1 MRARWVA
8 TVVGLVV
15 SLSSVAAYT
24 EPNDTSDA
32 SSDEATSTTSDPAQS
47 DASQSDATNDEGD
60 SNEAL
65 EVQTTVDTGESVQVP
80 RMPSGFTT
88 RLTPGDALSDGEDL
102 GDVLES
108 AAGVTIQRQAGPGHP
123 AYLSL
128 RGGNPRQATVLFN
141 GTRISAPAGLGFDV
155 GSFSTGWIDSLEI
168 RRGASAIVDGSGALT
183 GSLHI
188 SAHAPEESGGR
199 AVARGLGGSFGTVG
213 LSGTVS
219 DGNDTSDGGSDDAF
233 VSAEISGGI
242 RASRGN
248 FEFVDDQG
256 VTRTR
261 LNNDIQSLNLMAAT
275 RGQFDDSTVNT
286 ALLVESDRR
295 GAPGPSE
302 FQRSQRRA
310 RIDNRRAIATAQWS
324 STGVAA
330 GDWGVADVHAHAGYI
345 DRTLDYA
352 NPDPLLG
359 SEPVRND
366 TEWRSVAAGTGADV
380 LWSAG
385 IISHLT
391 LESRFSTYSAEYSAA
406 DADNINTDR
415 KTIGIGLSNEIL
427 LADDDLSLVAAV
439 RSEIIRG
446 DRTATPVMPA
456 AGLIWRALPWLTAK
470 ANVAYSHRMPDFD
483 ELYLRTGAVRGNPE
497 LDPER
502 SVGWDIGLIAKS
514 DDFPL
519 NGGLTFFQNDV
530 FRSIRFLPTS
540 AYEIRAVNLGGAQSH
555 GIEAFFDA
563 AIGNRWRAHGSYT
576 WTRAALDALS
586 DVQLARQPRHRA
598 RLETSVSLGDYTP
611 FDRINSLQLDASGH
625 YRSRVNLDNFG
636 NITNPPYWRVDVG
649 ASISPEPWVR
659 IGLNIRNVNDY
670 RRGADS
676 LQRPLP
682 GRAIYGSLRLQQH
695 WH

>member
-24 EPNDTSDA
+24 EPTDA
-32 SSDEATSTTSDPAQS
+32 PNTASGDATSTSDSSES
-47 DASQSDATNDEGD
+47 DTPQSDATNGEDD
-60 SNEAL
+60 SNDTL

-188 SAHAPEESGGR
+188 SAHAPEDPGGR
-199 AVARGLGGSFGTVG
+199 AVARGLGGSFSTVG

-219 DGNDTSDGGSDDAF
+219 DGTDTADGGSDDAF
-233 VSAEISGGI
+233 VSAEISGGL
-242 RASRGN
+242 RASQGN

-324 STGVAA
+324 STGIAA
-330 GDWGVADVHAHAGYI
+330 GDWGVADVDAQAGYI
-345 DRTLDYA
+345 DRSLDYA
-352 NPDPLLG
+352 NPNPLLG
-359 SEPVRND
+359 SDPVRND
-366 TEWRSVAAGTGADV
+366 TEWRSLSAGAGADV

-385 IISHLT
+385 VISHLT
-391 LESRFSTYSAEYSAA
+391 LDTRFSTYAAEYSAA
-406 DADNINTDR
+406 NADDIDTDR
-415 KTIGIGLSNEIL
+415 QTIGIGLSNEIL
-427 LADDDLSLVAAV
+427 LADDDLSIVAAA

-470 ANVAYSHRMPDFD
+470 TNVAYSHRMPDFD
-483 ELYLRTGAVRGNPE
+483 ELYLRTGAVRGNSD

-502 SVGWDIGLIAKS
+502 SVGWDVGLVTES

-519 NGGLTFFQNDV
+519 QGGLTFFQNDI

-540 AYEIRAVNLGGAQSH
+540 AYEIRAVNLGGARSH
-555 GIEAFFDA
+555 GLEAFLDA

-576 WTRAALDALS
+576 WTRAALDALP
-586 DVQLARQPRHRA
+586 DVQFARQPRHRA
-598 RLETSVSLGDYTP
+598 RLETSVNLGDYTP
-611 FDRINSLQLDASGH
+611 FDRLDSLQLDASGH

-636 NITNPPYWRVDVG
+636 NITNPPYWRLDVG
-649 ASISPEPWVR
+649 ASVSPEPWLR

-695 WH
+695 WN